1 MSAMIAALETLNQF
15 LAGKFQNLFII
26 TIGGIFVWYASAG
39 FERFNSRLD
48 FMQNVEIPQIRE
60 EMMQMRSDIKDLDR
74 RLIRLEE
81 DVHILK
87 EDVHVLKV
95 EMQELRVDV
104 KEVKAD
110 IVEIKSTLAILVQRK

>member
-1 MSAMIAALETLNQF
+1 MSAMVASLETLNQF

-26 TIGGIFVWYASAG
+26 TIGGIFVWCASAG

-60 EMMQMRSDIKDLDR
+60 EMMQMRSDIRDVDR
-74 RLIRLEE
+74 RLTRLEE
-81 DVHILK
+81 DVHI
-87 EDVHVLKV
+87 LKV

>member
-1 MSAMIAALETLNQF
+1 
-15 LAGKFQNLFII
+15 
-26 TIGGIFVWYASAG
+26 
-39 FERFNSRLD
+39 
-48 FMQNVEIPQIRE
+48 
-60 EMMQMRSDIKDLDR
+60 MRSDIRDVDR
-74 RLIRLEE
+74 RLTRLE
-81 DVHILK
+81 